1 MANFW
6 GKTRPFYWKTH
17 PDNLGCFGPKNS
29 KRWVFQKYSQ
39 AHPKI
44 EISKRNWM
52 CFPEKRFSITCGQWV
67 QGVFFTFENVLG
79 PEKDRIT
86 GSLIILHEFWGV
98 TRLSTWAFFGHNF
111 RVLECLRLIF
121 SGLIEMII
129 SHNMIINLELS
140 DGVLT
145 MKFLHG
151 RVLWIFLK
159 WQFRKF

>member
-86 GSLIILHEFWGV
+86 GNLIISHDFWGV
-98 TRLSTWAFFGHNF
+98 TSDVLLKTRPVNF
-111 RVLECLRLIF
+111 LNEFPI
-121 SGLIEMII
+121 
-129 SHNMIINLELS
+129 
-140 DGVLT
+140 
-145 MKFLHG
+145 
-151 RVLWIFLK
+151 IFLIAGSAANSMQK
-159 WQFRKF
+159 ALFYW